1 MSTKTSTKP
10 VVKIPKAVKAFA
22 ASMSRSKERAFIK
35 DMTTLAY
42 RDLFFSRTRGKKGEK
57 ATAEKAQ

>member
-1 MSTKTSTKP
+1 MSNKTSTKA
-10 VVKIPKAVKAFA
+10 VVKIPKSVKAFA

-42 RDLFFSRTRGKKGEK
+42 RDLFFSRSRGKKGDK
-57 ATAEKAQ
+57 AAAGKAE